1 MIAYLLQSFHV
12 CAEFAGGVLG
22 GDSYLGEE
30 CTSPSPSSWQREQPA
45 SCNLPLPPTHLHL
58 ETRIIILQ
66 NMKKIEGLVQKCC
79 FTDLDI

>member
-1 MIAYLLQSFHV
+1 MKAYLLQSFHV

-30 CTSPSPSSWQREQPA
+30 CTPSSSPCCSCSCCSWQREQPP

-66 NMKKIEGLVQKCC
+66 NMKKMEGLV
-79 FTDLDI
+79 